1 MGEATAPSLGGLWL
15 ASHDTT
21 MKLENLLTF
30 PATFTKDGEFY
41 IVRFPEIENAI
52 TQGMSYANAIEMAQ
66 DWLINYFEICAEDG
80 EIVPEA
86 RPVRDGEVP
95 ISVPVIVAFKVMIRN
110 AMLERGVSQ
119 SGLAEALG
127 MSRQGLSTLLS
138 YRRLNSRMDTL
149 VKVASSVGLRLTVT
163 D

>member
-1 MGEATAPSLGGLWL
+1 
-15 ASHDTT
+15 
-21 MKLENLLTF
+21 MKLENYLIF
-30 PATFTKDGEFY
+30 PATISKDGEFY
-41 IVRFPEIENAI
+41 LVRFPDIENAI

-66 DWLINYFEICAEDG
+66 DWLIEYFENCSEDG

-95 ISVPVIVAFKVMIRN
+95 IMVPVIVAFKVMIRN
-110 AMLERGVSQ
+110 AMISYGLTQ
-119 SGLAEALG
+119 TALAEAHG
-127 MSRQGLSTLLS
+127 MSRQSLSTLLS

-149 VKVASSVGLRLTVT
+149 VKVASSVGLKLTVT